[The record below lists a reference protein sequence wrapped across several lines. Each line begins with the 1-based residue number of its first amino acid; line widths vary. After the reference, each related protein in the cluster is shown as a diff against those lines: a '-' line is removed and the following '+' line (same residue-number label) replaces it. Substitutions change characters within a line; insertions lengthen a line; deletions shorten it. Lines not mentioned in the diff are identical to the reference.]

1 MAMDPEIKMKRTL
14 RKIHDRLKNEPL
26 NSHELGDVDA
36 DLMGLE
42 EYDRVTFQG
51 KFKYDLRFLRTF
63 TAKLLE
69 MKNGR

>member
-1 MAMDPEIKMKRTL
+1 MVMNPEIKMKRTL

-51 KFKYDLRFLRTF
+51 KFKYDL
-63 TAKLLE
+63 
-69 MKNGR
+69 